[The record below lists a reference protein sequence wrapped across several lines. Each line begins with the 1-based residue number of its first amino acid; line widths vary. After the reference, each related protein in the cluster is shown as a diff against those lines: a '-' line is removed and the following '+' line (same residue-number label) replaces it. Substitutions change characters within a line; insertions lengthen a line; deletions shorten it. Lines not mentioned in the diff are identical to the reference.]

1 MYTFTST
8 VRYSETD
15 ETGSLSLTGLM
26 NYLQDSSLFHSQA
39 LGVGPAYL
47 AQCHRAWLLS
57 GWQIVIDR
65 YPKMFEKITIGTSPY
80 DFSNGLG
87 CRNFVIMD
95 EQGEY
100 MVRANSV
107 WLYLDTEAV
116 RPVRPEESEVTVYGT
131 EERIPMDYAP
141 RRIRLPKDMQS
152 AESVP
157 VRRHHMDTN
166 HHVNNAQYV
175 EIARELFDE
184 LPPVSQLRVEYKKQ
198 ALLGDILYPKTGRQ
212 DDWYYAALEDASG
225 HLYASVALKCEE
237 PAA

>member
-1 MYTFTST
+1 MYTFKST

-15 ETGSLSLTGLM
+15 ETGSLSLIGLM

-47 AQCHRAWLLS
+47 AQRHRAWLLS

-65 YPKMFEKITIGTSPY
+65 YPKLFEPITIGTSPY
-80 DFSNGLG
+80 DFSGGLG
-87 CRNFVIMD
+87 WRNFVIMD

-107 WLYLDTEAV
+107 WLYLNTETV
-116 RPVRPEESEVTVYGT
+116 RPIRPEESEVEIYGT

-141 RRIRLPKDMQS
+141 RKIRLPKDMQS
-152 AESVP
+152 AEP
-157 VRRHHMDTN
+157 VTVRQHHMDTN
-166 HHVNNAQYV
+166 HHMNNAQYV

-184 LPPVSQLRVEYKKQ
+184 LPPVKELRVEYKKQ
-198 ALLGDILYPKTGRQ
+198 ALLGDILYPKTCSQ
-212 DDWYYAALEDASG
+212 DGWNYVALEDEAG
-225 HLYASVALKCEE
+225 NIYASIALRCEE
-237 PAA
+237 

>member
-1 MYTFTST
+1 MYTFKST

-15 ETGSLSLTGLM
+15 ETGSLSLTALM

-47 AQCHRAWLLS
+47 AKRHRAWLLS

-65 YPKMFEKITIGTSPY
+65 YPKLFEPITIGTSPY
-80 DFSNGLG
+80 DFSAGLG
-87 CRNFVIMD
+87 WRNFVIMD

-107 WLYLDTEAV
+107 WLYLNTETV
-116 RPVRPEESEVTVYGT
+116 RPVRPEDAEVQIYGT

-152 AESVP
+152 AEPVSV
-157 VRRHHMDTN
+157 RQHHMDTN

-184 LPPVSQLRVEYKKQ
+184 LPPVKELRVEYKKQ
-198 ALLGDILYPKTGRQ
+198 ALLGDILYPKTGSR
-212 DDWYYAALEDASG
+212 DGWNYVSLEDEAGSI
-225 HLYASVALKCEE
+225 YASIALRCEE
-237 PAA
+237 